1 MSTQE
6 KPPGYIDTTIR
17 EGVLRIIICNEK
29 RYNAMSLEM
38 WKSVAKAVD
47 AAQSND
53 EVRVIVLQGAG
64 KSAFMSG
71 ADISEFKENRN
82 DKIQAQHYADSVN
95 AAQSALRS
103 SRKPTIAAIKGIC
116 MGGGMGLSLSCD
128 LRYSTET
135 AKFCMPAGKL
145 GVGYAY
151 EGIKRFVDIVGATRT
166 LELFLTART
175 FSGNEAARIDLVNEV
190 FSEEHFDKIVDERIS
205 TMAGYAPLTMQA
217 VKAGI
222 RCVLQEDYPPSVEEV
237 SRMVTACFESED
249 YREGQAAFKEKRKPH
264 FTGK

>member
-6 KPPGYIDTTIR
+6 KPPGYIDTSLDA
-17 EGVLRIIICNEK
+17 GVLRIIITNEA
-29 RYNAMSLEM
+29 RYNAMSLDM
-38 WKSVAKAVD
+38 WKDVAKAVS

-71 ADISEFKENRN
+71 ADISEFKKNRN
-82 DKIQAQHYADSVN
+82 DKAQAQHYADSVN
-95 AAQSALRS
+95 DAQSALRS
-103 SRKPTIAAIKGIC
+103 SLKPTIAAVKGIC

-128 LRYSTET
+128 LRYCTET

-151 EGIKRFVDIVGATRT
+151 EGIKRFVDVVGATRT
-166 LELFLTART
+166 AELFLTART
-175 FSGNEAARIDLVNEV
+175 FSGSEAGRIGLVNEV
-190 FSEEHFDKIVDERIS
+190 FSEEHFDKIVNERI
-205 TMAGYAPLTMQA
+205 TNMAGYAPLTMQA
-217 VKAGI
+217 VKTGI
-222 RCVLQEDYPPSVEEV
+222 RCVLQEDNAPSVEEV

-249 YREGQAAFKEKRKPH
+249 YREGQAAFKEKRKPQ
-264 FTGK
+264 FKGK